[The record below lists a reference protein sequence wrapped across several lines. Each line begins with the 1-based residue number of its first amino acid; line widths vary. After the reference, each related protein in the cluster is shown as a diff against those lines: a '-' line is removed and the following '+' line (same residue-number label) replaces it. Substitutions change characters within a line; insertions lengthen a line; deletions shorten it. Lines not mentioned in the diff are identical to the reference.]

1 MLWRMLDDY
10 VRKCEYRYHSI
21 FEQKYVDTSNN
32 HTMNRMPVTTPTV
45 TRQISNTSYVDSRPC

>member
-1 MLWRMLDDY
+1 MLDDY